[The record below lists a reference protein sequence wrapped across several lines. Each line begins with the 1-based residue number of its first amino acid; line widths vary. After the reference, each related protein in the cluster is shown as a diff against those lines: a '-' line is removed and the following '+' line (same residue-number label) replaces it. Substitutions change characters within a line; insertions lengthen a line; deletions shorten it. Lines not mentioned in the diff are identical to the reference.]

1 MIYLDTC
8 VSNYGTGAAHH
19 IETSWRWTDF
29 GSHKLADY
37 ITVKTALQYE
47 LLQALNQVKN
57 QFGAPDTITVYTKH
71 TYILNCLRK
80 TGKLSEL
87 EVYILT
93 TLEDIN
99 AQVEIKP
106 AQNCDCMKQ
115 LKKLAEQ
122 KARTRDFDIPLDYDK
137 YDKKAAKK
145 LAKLETAR
153 RMELRY
159 HALMQ
164 ESETK
169 ILNEFFP
176 TLASMPEYIEPEFV
190 ETQFFTGH
198 GAFATYLKR
207 FQRAERDT
215 CRCHDTSR
223 QTVTHVLL

>member
-1 MIYLDTC
+1 ML
-8 VSNYGTGAAHH
+8 
-19 IETSWRWTDF
+19 ETSWRWTDF

-122 KARTRDFDIPLDYDK
+122 EARTTLRRR
-137 YDKKAAKK
+137 
-145 LAKLETAR
+145 ET
-153 RMELRY
+153 L
-159 HALMQ
+159 
-164 ESETK
+164 
-169 ILNEFFP
+169 
-176 TLASMPEYIEPEFV
+176 
-190 ETQFFTGH
+190 
-198 GAFATYLKR
+198 
-207 FQRAERDT
+207 
-215 CRCHDTSR
+215 TSR
-223 QTVTHVLL
+223 SITTSMTKSRKKVGQIGDCSENGIARPRINAGVGNKNLE